1 MPFGRHPSAKTKETT
16 KAGKGPLLRIN
27 RKDCDVPT
35 KKKVRRRRTLFCCGG
50 RAKPLYPF
58 RVLWRLFSTLSR
70 LCESF
75 GHDGTLSTIGSQ
87 ISNSKWKGKK
97 KGGIRLREIERER
110 ETRRRRR
117 RVKKNDDDD
126 VVFFCALC
134 SHHRRRRPQRERYK
148 NTSSLST
155 FPHLTCE
162 KRRLFNAFFFPKN
175 IKKEIPTTTTTMPRV
190 VAAAAQQK
198 TNTTVGAAL
207 LTDRASRTLIETQLR
222 VALDAVC
229 YQRGA
234 RERRRG
240 NDGPFFFLSRRRSIL
255 NFETRAV
262 DDDDDDDDA
271 RL

>member
-1 MPFGRHPSAKTKETT
+1 MKGEKE
-16 KAGKGPLLRIN
+16 
-27 RKDCDVPT
+27 
-35 KKKVRRRRTLFCCGG
+35 
-50 RAKPLYPF
+50 
-58 RVLWRLFSTLSR
+58 
-70 LCESF
+70 
-75 GHDGTLSTIGSQ
+75 
-87 ISNSKWKGKK
+87 
-97 KGGIRLREIERER
+97 GGIRLREIERER

-117 RVKKNDDDD
+117 RVKKNDDDDDD

-175 IKKEIPTTTTTMPRV
+175 IKKEIPTTTTTTMPRV

-240 NDGPFFFLSRRRSIL
+240 NDGPFFFFR
-255 NFETRAV
+255 
-262 DDDDDDDDA
+262 DDV
-271 RL
+271 RF

>member
-1 MPFGRHPSAKTKETT
+1 MAAFFDETLRVFWARWDAFNYRVSNFQFQMKGEKE
-16 KAGKGPLLRIN
+16 
-27 RKDCDVPT
+27 
-35 KKKVRRRRTLFCCGG
+35 
-50 RAKPLYPF
+50 
-58 RVLWRLFSTLSR
+58 
-70 LCESF
+70 
-75 GHDGTLSTIGSQ
+75 
-87 ISNSKWKGKK
+87 
-97 KGGIRLREIERER
+97 GGIRLREIERER

-234 RERRRG
+234 RERRRRG
-240 NDGPFFFLSRRRSIL
+240 ETTDLFFSFATTFD
-255 NFETRAV
+255 FEF
-262 DDDDDDDDA
+262 
-271 RL
+271 